1 MDSLGSLSVF
11 VQVAQT
17 LSFTAAGRVL
27 GVSSSAVGKS
37 IARMEERL
45 GVRLFHRS
53 TRSITL
59 TSEGALFLERSRR
72 ILAEVEAAE
81 QELTDAAATP
91 RGKLR
96 ISVPQVRGLL
106 MPVLSDFMRAYPEI
120 ELDVDFSDRMVD
132 VIEEGFDAVIRTGKP
147 EDSRLMARHLGH
159 YQLVLVATPGTSP
172 NTARR
177 SNHRTSMATPAC
189 ATSSA
194 PRASSSPGRCALP
207 RGLRNRCCVRRWSA
221 PPSSPSSMWCSRAWA
236 LPACRTTW
244 STRPWTRGACN
255 GCWMI
260 TWNIGAVSG
269 CCGPVAIPRPRYA
282 CLLTICAPG
291 FSLQAPVRS
300 PVTFYR
306 QECARQGLV
315 LLHNTAQTVFLRIIN
330 VDIIPLA

>member
-11 VQVAQT
+11 VQVAET
-17 LSFTAAGRVL
+17 RSFTVAGRVL

-59 TSEGALFLERSRR
+59 TGEGALFLERSRR

-81 QELTDAAATP
+81 RELTEASATP

-159 YQLVLVATPGTSP
+159 YQLVLVGTPDYFREHGTP
-172 NTARR
+172 QHPLQLNDHACLR
-177 SNHRTSMATPAC
+177 HKFC
-189 ATSSA
+189 ATGKLEHWPLRLAPGSA
-194 PRASSSPGRCALP
+194 EPVLRTPLVSTTIESLNHVVHEGLGIACLPDYMVNQAVAQGRLQRVLDDYLEH
-207 RGLRNRCCVRRWSA
+207 RGSFWMLW
-221 PPSSPSSMWCSRAWA
+221 PSSRHASVKLRVFIDHMCAG
-236 LPACRTTW
+236 LFPAGT
-244 STRPWTRGACN
+244 
-255 GCWMI
+255 
-260 TWNIGAVSG
+260 AV
-269 CCGPVAIPRPRYA
+269 
-282 CLLTICAPG
+282 
-291 FSLQAPVRS
+291 
-300 PVTFYR
+300 
-306 QECARQGLV
+306 
-315 LLHNTAQTVFLRIIN
+315 
-330 VDIIPLA
+330 

>member
-11 VQVAQT
+11 VQVAEAR
-17 LSFTAAGRVL
+17 SFTVAGRVL
-27 GVSSSAVGKS
+27 GISSSAVGKS

-59 TSEGALFLERSRR
+59 TAEGALFLERSRR

-81 QELTDAAATP
+81 RELTEASATP

-159 YQLVLVATPGTSP
+159 YQLVLVGTPTYFQQQGTPQRPQDLSGH
-172 NTARR
+172 ACLR
-177 SNHRTSMATPAC
+177 HKFC
-189 ATSSA
+189 ATGKLEA
-194 PRASSSPGRCALP
+194 WPLRLEPGESEPALRTP
-207 RGLRNRCCVRRWSA
+207 LVSTTIESLNHVVHEGLGIACLPDYMVNQAVGAGRLQRVLDDYLEHRGSFWMLW
-221 PPSSPSSMWCSRAWA
+221 PSSRHASAKLRVFIDHMCAG
-236 LPACRTTW
+236 LFPA
-244 STRPWTRGACN
+244 
-255 GCWMI
+255 
-260 TWNIGAVSG
+260 
-269 CCGPVAIPRPRYA
+269 
-282 CLLTICAPG
+282 APG
-291 FSLQAPVRS
+291 V
-300 PVTFYR
+300 
-306 QECARQGLV
+306 
-315 LLHNTAQTVFLRIIN
+315 
-330 VDIIPLA
+330 

>member
-11 VQVAQT
+11 VQVAET
-17 LSFTAAGRVL
+17 RSFTATGRVL

-81 QELTDAAATP
+81 QELSDASATP

-96 ISVPQVRGLL
+96 ISVPQVR
-106 MPVLSDFMRAYPEI
+106 DFMRAYPDI

-159 YQLVLVATPGTSP
+159 YQLVLVGTPGYF
-172 NTARR
+172 REYG
-177 SNHRTSMATPAC
+177 TPQQPQHLSDHACLRHKFC
-189 ATSSA
+189 ATGKLEPWPLRRA
-194 PRASSSPGRCALP
+194 PGAPESILRGPFVSTTIESLNHVVHEGLGIACLPDYMVNQAVAEGRLQRVLDDYLEH
-207 RGLRNRCCVRRWSA
+207 RGSFWMLW
-221 PPSSPSSMWCSRAWA
+221 PSSRHASAKLRVFIDHM
-236 LPACRTTW
+236 
-244 STRPWTRGACN
+244 
-255 GCWMI
+255 
-260 TWNIGAVSG
+260 
-269 CCGPVAIPRPRYA
+269 
-282 CLLTICAPG
+282 CA
-291 FSLQAPVRS
+291 
-300 PVTFYR
+300 
-306 QECARQGLV
+306 GLFPTGGV
-315 LLHNTAQTVFLRIIN
+315 V
-330 VDIIPLA
+330 

>member
-11 VQVAQT
+11 VQVAET
-17 LSFTAAGRVL
+17 RSFTAAGRVL

-81 QELTDAAATP
+81 QELTQAGAIP

-106 MPVLSDFMRAYPEI
+106 MPVLSDFMRAYPAI

-147 EDSRLMARHLGH
+147 EDSRLMARHLGY
-159 YQLVLVATPGTSP
+159 YQLVLVGTPGYFDQ
-172 NTARR
+172 
-177 SNHRTSMATPAC
+177 HGTPQQPQDLSRHACLRHKFC
-189 ATSSA
+189 ATGKLENWPLRQVPGIAEPTLRA
-194 PRASSSPGRCALP
+194 PLVSTTIESLNHVVLEGLGIACLPDYMVNQAVEQGRLQRVLDDYLEH
-207 RGLRNRCCVRRWSA
+207 RGSFWMLW
-221 PPSSPSSMWCSRAWA
+221 PSSRHASAKLRVFIDHMCAG
-236 LPACRTTW
+236 LF
-244 STRPWTRGACN
+244 
-255 GCWMI
+255 
-260 TWNIGAVSG
+260 
-269 CCGPVAIPRPRYA
+269 PVG
-282 CLLTICAPG
+282 TD
-291 FSLQAPVRS
+291 V
-300 PVTFYR
+300 
-306 QECARQGLV
+306 
-315 LLHNTAQTVFLRIIN
+315 
-330 VDIIPLA
+330 

>member
-11 VQVAQT
+11 VQVAEAR
-17 LSFTAAGRVL
+17 SFTVAGRVL
-27 GVSSSAVGKS
+27 GISSSAVGKS

-59 TSEGALFLERSRR
+59 TAEGALFLERSRR

-81 QELTDAAATP
+81 RELTEASATP

-159 YQLVLVATPGTSP
+159 YQLVLVGTPGYFQQHGTP
-172 NTARR
+172 RR
-177 SNHRTSMATPAC
+177 PQDLSGHACLRHKFC
-189 ATSSA
+189 ATGKLEA
-194 PRASSSPGRCALP
+194 WPLRLEPGETEPALRTPLASTTIESLNHVVHEGLGIACLP
-207 RGLRNRCCVRRWSA
+207 DYMVNQAVGAGHLQRVLDDYLEHRGSFWMLW
-221 PPSSPSSMWCSRAWA
+221 PSSRHASAKLRVFIDHMHAG
-236 LPACRTTW
+236 LFPA
-244 STRPWTRGACN
+244 
-255 GCWMI
+255 
-260 TWNIGAVSG
+260 
-269 CCGPVAIPRPRYA
+269 GPGV
-282 CLLTICAPG
+282 
-291 FSLQAPVRS
+291 
-300 PVTFYR
+300 
-306 QECARQGLV
+306 
-315 LLHNTAQTVFLRIIN
+315 
-330 VDIIPLA
+330 

>member
-11 VQVAQT
+11 VQVAET
-17 LSFTAAGRVL
+17 RSFTAAGRVL

-81 QELTDAAATP
+81 QELTQAGAIP

-106 MPVLSDFMRAYPEI
+106 MPVLSDFMRAYPAI

-147 EDSRLMARHLGH
+147 EDSRLMARHLGY
-159 YQLVLVATPGTSP
+159 YQLVLVGTPGYFDQ
-172 NTARR
+172 
-177 SNHRTSMATPAC
+177 HGTPQQPRDLSRHACLRHKFC
-189 ATSSA
+189 ATGKLENWPLRQVPGIAEPTLRA
-194 PRASSSPGRCALP
+194 PLVSTTIESLNHVVLEGLGIACLPDYMVNQAVEQGRLQRVLDDYLEH
-207 RGLRNRCCVRRWSA
+207 RGSFWMLW
-221 PPSSPSSMWCSRAWA
+221 PSSRHASAKLRVFIDHMCAG
-236 LPACRTTW
+236 LF
-244 STRPWTRGACN
+244 
-255 GCWMI
+255 
-260 TWNIGAVSG
+260 
-269 CCGPVAIPRPRYA
+269 PVG
-282 CLLTICAPG
+282 TD
-291 FSLQAPVRS
+291 V
-300 PVTFYR
+300 
-306 QECARQGLV
+306 
-315 LLHNTAQTVFLRIIN
+315 
-330 VDIIPLA
+330 

>member
-11 VQVAQT
+11 VQVAEAR
-17 LSFTAAGRVL
+17 SFTAAGRVL
-27 GVSSSAVGKS
+27 GISSSAVGKS

-59 TSEGALFLERSRR
+59 TAEGALFLERSRR

-81 QELTDAAATP
+81 RELTEASATP

-159 YQLVLVATPGTSP
+159 YQLVLVGTPGYFQQ
-172 NTARR
+172 
-177 SNHRTSMATPAC
+177 HGTPQRPQDLSGHACLRHKFC
-189 ATSSA
+189 ATGKLEAWPLRLA
-194 PRASSSPGRCALP
+194 PGETEPTLRTPLVSTTIESLNHVVLEGLGIACLPDYMVNQAVGEGRLQRVQDDCLEH
-207 RGLRNRCCVRRWSA
+207 RGSFWMLW
-221 PPSSPSSMWCSRAWA
+221 PSSRHASAKLRVFIDHMCAG
-236 LPACRTTW
+236 LFPA
-244 STRPWTRGACN
+244 
-255 GCWMI
+255 
-260 TWNIGAVSG
+260 
-269 CCGPVAIPRPRYA
+269 GPGV
-282 CLLTICAPG
+282 
-291 FSLQAPVRS
+291 
-300 PVTFYR
+300 
-306 QECARQGLV
+306 
-315 LLHNTAQTVFLRIIN
+315 
-330 VDIIPLA
+330 